1 MKRFTEDNFTGCLL
15 GGAIGDALGYPVQF
29 KNIDEIR
36 VAYGYSGIR
45 DFSELSGA
53 RISVNTQMT
62 LFTANGL
69 IYTDAARRRG
79 EYTDVLENLYASYI
93 DWMRTQ
99 SVKSIPAVKPVCWL
113 LNVPELRVSRT
124 PEQTCFDA
132 LSCGRLGTIEDPIN
146 DNKSCGGITRSA
158 PIGLYSSDQ
167 YETVKL
173 AAQAAAI
180 THGNPMGYIPAAAFA
195 YIISNIVYSDK
206 DLADIIADAVKMLK
220 SQFYSHYKD
229 VVRITELLTLAVQ
242 LINFDRKTDA
252 EERMRRDSINIKR
265 LGRGRAAEETL
276 AIAVY
281 CCLKYEDDFE
291 LAMAAAVNHSG
302 DSDTTGSLVGNI
314 LGALKGASGLPKKFI
329 EGLEL
334 KNIIC
339 EISADLYEACSGY
352 YDCEE
357 KGSEWNDK
365 YGTYRL

>member
-29 KNIDEIR
+29 KSIDEIR

-45 DFSELSGA
+45 DFSKLNGA
-53 RISVNTQMT
+53 QISVNTQMT

-79 EYTDVLENLYASYI
+79 EDTDVLENLYASYI

-113 LNVPELRVSRT
+113 LNVSGLRESRT

-132 LSCGRLGTIEDPIN
+132 LSCGRPGTIENPIN

-158 PIGLYSSDQ
+158 PIGLYSSYQ
-167 YETVKL
+167 NETVRL

-180 THGNPMGYIPAAAFA
+180 THGNPMGYIPAAVFA
-195 YIISNIVYSDK
+195 YIISNIIYSDK
-206 DLADIIADAVKMLK
+206 ELADIIADAVKMLK
-220 SQFYSHYKD
+220 NQFLSCYKE

-242 LINFDRKTDA
+242 LINFDRETDIA
-252 EERMRRDSINIKR
+252 ERIRKDSVNIKR

-281 CCLKYEDDFE
+281 CSLKYEEDFE

-314 LGALKGASGLPKKFI
+314 LGALNGVSCLPEKFTA
-329 EGLEL
+329 ELEL
-334 KNIIC
+334 KDIIC
-339 EISADLYEACSGY
+339 EIATDLYDVCSKD

-357 KGSEWNDK
+357 KGAAWNDK
-365 YGTYRL
+365 YGIYRL